1 MINAGFLLILIL
13 YNGEKIHTIFL
24 KVKVKNFYYKF
35 WKNEKYFKY
44 HFSVFSSGDTGPKVE
59 ILLIIQRQLPPQ
71 NLNIQKDNYFSETF
85 MKFCKIPIKFS
96 KIGFAITYNTIL
108 YFQKKVVQFGYVQ
121 L

>member
-44 HFSVFSSGDTGPKVE
+44 HFLVFSSGDTGPKVE

-71 NLNIQKDNYFSETF
+71 NLNIQKDNS
-85 MKFCKIPIKFS
+85 I
-96 KIGFAITYNTIL
+96 A
-108 YFQKKVVQFGYVQ
+108 FGHIDPVAR
-121 L
+121 LESFRALKP